1 MIVAAVRPAGR
12 TPAAQRIGRGVNV
25 AVTHVPWT
33 WRFLRRPMTRFFD
46 RVAPRW
52 DERFANNPDR
62 LVPLAAA
69 LDLIPAAPARVLDV
83 GTGTGMGAFML
94 AQRWPEA
101 DVTGID
107 VAPQMIAQAGDKSG
121 GDRVRFLVADVATLD
136 PGAGYDL
143 VVLLNM
149 HPFFKQVARLLR
161 AGGHVVA
168 VSSRGAATPFYTPPA
183 TLARGFERHGLV
195 TVATDTAGPGTYY
208 LARRP

>member
-1 MIVAAVRPAGR
+1 MTVAAPRPLGR
-12 TPAAQRIGRGVNV
+12 TPAAQRIARWVNI
-25 AVTHVPWT
+25 AVTHAPWT

-52 DERFANNPDR
+52 DERFANSPDR

-69 LDLIPAAPARVLDV
+69 LDRIPTAPARVLDV

-94 AQRWPEA
+94 AERWPEA
-101 DVTGID
+101 EVTGID
-107 VAPQMIAQAGDKSG
+107 VAPEMIAQAAQKAG
-121 GDRVRFLVADVATLD
+121 GDRVRFLVADVSSLD
-136 PGAGYDL
+136 RGAGYDL

-149 HPFFKQVARLLR
+149 HPFFKQVAGLLR
-161 AGGHVVA
+161 PGGHVAA
-168 VSSRGAATPFYTPPA
+168 VSSRGAATPFFTPPA